1 VEGDIF
7 TRKNGD
13 ELLITAETDS
23 SLTDKTDPKTR
34 FMKLDV
40 AGCEITGSGQIN
52 FGVDFGQVKVSSYG
66 NINHFIIPDSTNFD
80 VVLTVDFFFIEEALK
95 NMRAEL
101 DLANATG
108 VDLAMPKITT
118 SYLEMLGKQ
127 EADQVLAD
135 MNLYGSIR
143 KIPEPLKKC
152 FMFTD
157 VKFSYNNEKRSYISS
172 GPIGIGNIL
181 GEPLNKY
188 YEGFIEIVRRRSG
201 DILNI
206 YIEIDR
212 RNWYFF
218 TYSSNVMQAISSQT
232 EFNKFI
238 RDVTTESRKDDA
250 KKDETAYRYI
260 ISTIQKKNSFLRS
273 VRISGDDEESE

>member
-1 VEGDIF
+1 
-7 TRKNGD
+7 
-13 ELLITAETDS
+13 
-23 SLTDKTDPKTR
+23 
-34 FMKLDV
+34 
-40 AGCEITGSGQIN
+40 
-52 FGVDFGQVKVSSYG
+52 
-66 NINHFIIPDSTNFD
+66 
-80 VVLTVDFFFIEEALK
+80 VLTVDFFFIEEALK

-143 KIPEPLKKC
+143 KIPEALKKS

-157 VKFSYNNEKRSYISS
+157 VKLSYNNEKRSYISS

-238 RDVTTESRKDDA
+238 RDVNTESRKDDV

-273 VRISGDDEESE
+273 VRSSEEDEESE